1 MTRPRRRG
9 ALALGVAV
17 LILLLVGGRWAALET
32 AERAWAATID
42 GGAAYITARGVA
54 RLVSGL
60 ILLAAVG
67 WGTANLFFV
76 YRTIG
81 SVQLPR
87 RLGDLEIVEAV
98 PQSVLRAGTLAS
110 GLVFGVI
117 LALGTGDW
125 WVSALLATAP
135 PRFGVPDPVLHRD
148 LGYYVGQ
155 LPWAM
160 RAQGFALLAAVTAT
174 AIVALLYLGIGSL
187 RFRRWRPAAS
197 PHARLHLGL
206 LLASTA
212 LAMTWGAV
220 LDPAEVVAGL
230 HGALDAGALDVRVP
244 GAPFVSVLAVAAS
257 LASLVWAL
265 RDKAVLLV
273 ATWGTLLASVFVVYL
288 VAPALARGRANGDG
302 SFADQRAGL
311 ERLAFGAEIAR
322 DRTPIP
328 LPSADAAIATM
339 PVWDA
344 DRVAAAARRRP
355 DLLGSRATVAG
366 VALSLQGAAG
376 IGAKWLVATMPD
388 LGQLPRVQPVP
399 TWSEIHRGPWARVG
413 RPAIATEADSAL
425 ELASLAL
432 ADSVAWFGPGFAE
445 FAVAAPDSW
454 PATRRG
460 GVPLK
465 GWWRRTALAWSL
477 QSIELGRAETEGL
490 VLLWRRDA
498 GDRLARLAPFATF
511 DVPVPVVADGA
522 LWWIAYGYL
531 AAETFPLV
539 RPLDWNGRQV
549 RYLRAALVGAVQA
562 ASGETRLVL
571 APGADA
577 LAAAWARAFEP
588 LVHPLDSLPAGLR
601 TALPYPREAFRVAAP
616 LVVRPPGDTT
626 GWTPRPREPFELAV
640 PERGEAGGQG
650 GDAARVWIAQG
661 FETGNP
667 KQLAAVVAGAVA
679 PAGGLE
685 LLVWRPAPPVRLPS
699 ELVGAP
705 EPRTAPGVL
714 RLWNVAGGVFSEQAL
729 FREPPAGEGSTGI
742 DTLYLTWGERIG
754 QGPTPAAGLR
764 HLLTA
769 GRAALPADTSL
780 AGRWAEARRLAA
792 LADAALAAGDLE
804 AFGRW
809 YKRLKELLAAAP
821 RPR

>member
-32 AERAWAATID
+32 AERAWAATIP
-42 GGAAYITARGVA
+42 GGAAYVMARGFA

-60 ILLAAVG
+60 ILVAAVT
-67 WGTANLFFV
+67 WGTGNLFFV
-76 YRTIG
+76 YRAIG

-110 GLVFGVI
+110 GVILGVI

-125 WVSALLATAP
+125 WMSALLASAP
-135 PRFGVPDPVLHRD
+135 PRFGVTDPVLHRD
-148 LGYYVGQ
+148 LGYYLGQ
-155 LPWAM
+155 LPWAV
-160 RAQGFALLAAVTAT
+160 RAQGLALLAAATAT
-174 AIVALLYLGIGSL
+174 VIVALLYLGIGSL

-197 PHARLHLGL
+197 PHARFHLGL

-230 HGALDAGALDVRVP
+230 HGALDAGALGVRVP

-273 ATWGTLLASVFVVYL
+273 ATWGTLLAGVFLVYL
-288 VAPALARGRANGDG
+288 AAPALARGRATTDTD
-302 SFADQRAGL
+302 FADQRAGL

-322 DRTPIP
+322 DRTPLP
-328 LPSADAAIATM
+328 LPTADAAVATI
-339 PVWDA
+339 PVWDP

-355 DLLGSRATVAG
+355 DLLGTHAAVAG
-366 VALSLQGAAG
+366 VTLSSHGATGAG
-376 IGAKWLVATMPD
+376 ATWLVATKPD
-388 LGQLPRVQPVP
+388 LDALARVQPVP

-413 RPAIATEADSAL
+413 RPAAATESDSAL
-425 ELASLAL
+425 VLASLAL
-432 ADSVAWFGPGFAE
+432 ADSAAWFGPGFGE
-445 FAVAAPDSW
+445 FAVAPPDSW
-454 PATRRG
+454 PATRGG
-460 GVPLK
+460 GVPLT
-465 GWWRRTALAWSL
+465 GWLRRTALAWSL
-477 QSIELGRAETEGL
+477 QSLELGRAETEGL
-490 VLLWRRDA
+490 VLLWRRDV

-511 DVPVPVVADGA
+511 DVPVPIVADGA

-539 RPLDWNGRQV
+539 RPLDWHGRQV
-549 RYLRAALVGAVQA
+549 RYLRAALVGAVEA
-562 ASGETRLVL
+562 ASGDTRLAL

-577 LAAAWARAFEP
+577 LATAWARAFEP
-588 LVHPLDSLPAGLR
+588 LVRPFDSLPAGVR
-601 TALPYPREAFRVAAP
+601 AALPYPRETFRVAAG
-616 LVVRPPGDTT
+616 LVARPAGDTT
-626 GWTPRPREPFELAV
+626 AWTPRPREPFELAV
-640 PERGEAGGQG
+640 PGTADARAGS
-650 GDAARVWIAQG
+650 GDADRVWIAQG
-661 FETGNP
+661 FEAGNP
-667 KQLAAVVAGAVA
+667 KQLVAVVAGAVT
-679 PAGGLE
+679 PGGLE
-685 LLVWRPAPPVRLPS
+685 LRVWRPVPVRLPS

-705 EPRTAPGVL
+705 EPRTAPGTL
-714 RLWNVAGGVFSEQAL
+714 RLWNVAGSVFSEQAL
-729 FREPPAGEGSTGI
+729 FREPAGGPGAATGI
-742 DTLYLTWGERIG
+742 DTLYLTWGERSG
-754 QGPTPAAGLR
+754 QGPTPAAALR
-764 HLLTA
+764 QLLTA
-769 GRAALPADTSL
+769 GRAGLPVDTSL
-780 AGRWAEARRLAA
+780 AGRWAEARRVAA

-804 AFGRW
+804 AFGRL

-821 RPR
+821 MPR